1 MIITVLLLSSVCVAM
16 VISELLWLSVCVA
29 MVISMCCYGNLIV

>member
-1 MIITVLLLSSVCVAM
+1 M
-16 VISELLWLSVCVA
+16 VISVCCYGYEHVLLWLSVCVA